1 MTKASTRAKNRYT
14 PDKIEAIV
22 RALQSPYCDFAEDQ
36 SFFDTPQ
43 LYFRMTTELEILGIT
58 DEPLDTFEE
67 YCVAANEHDLDFII
81 EFEKNWPGANPHFW
95 ELEIYRT
102 YYKARMNLYDIRRGY
117 PENSIHDAHKKID
130 NLKRLC

>member
-22 RALQSPYCDFAEDQ
+22 RALQSPYCDFAEDE

-58 DEPLDTFEE
+58 DEPFDTGED
-67 YCVAANEHDLDFII
+67 YCVAASEHDFDFII

-102 YYKARMNLYDIRRGY
+102 YYRARMNLYDIRRGH
-117 PENSIHDAHKKID
+117 PENCIHDAHKKID